1 MSTPQDWPSGRLVD
15 DIAELM
21 RERIIQGTYA
31 PGAPLSQRRLADELS
46 LSRAVVGEAFR
57 TLERDGLVTVA
68 PPGRGVRVA
77 SSDASTLLSAYAL
90 REVVDGLAGR
100 LAALHAGSALEAI
113 LRATLDDQRAAVE
126 DGDDRRYTRANI
138 SFHAALVEGCG
149 NQFLRGQLPLVRS
162 TARSAG
168 QLVPGRAPEAIVE
181 HEAIVDAVSGRHPH
195 QAERA
200 ARAHVRATIAALAAL
215 LDERRDGNGAR

>member
-1 MSTPQDWPSGRLVD
+1 MSPPQDWPSGRLVD
-15 DIAELM
+15 EIAELM
-21 RERIIQGTYA
+21 RERIIHGTYA

-46 LSRAVVGEAFR
+46 LSRTVVGEALR

-100 LAALHAGSALEAI
+100 LAALHAGPALEAT
-113 LRATLDDQRAAVE
+113 LRAAVDDQRAALQA
-126 DGDDRRYTRANI
+126 GDDRGYTRANI
-138 SFHAALVEGCG
+138 GFHAALVEACG
-149 NQFLRGQLPLVRS
+149 NPFVRGQLPLVRS

-168 QLVPGRAPEAIVE
+168 QLGLGRAHQAIPE
-181 HEAIVDAVSGRHPH
+181 HEAILDAVCRRRPH

-200 ARAHVRATIAALAAL
+200 ARAHVRATIAALC
-215 LDERRDGNGAR
+215 DERRDGNGAR

>member
-15 DIAELM
+15 EIAELM
-21 RERIIQGTYA
+21 RERIIQGAYA
-31 PGAPLSQRRLADELS
+31 PGAALSQRRLADELS
-46 LSRAVVGEAFR
+46 LSRTVIGEALR

-77 SSDASTLLSAYAL
+77 SSDASPLLSAYAL

-100 LAALHAGSALEAI
+100 LAALHAGPALEAI
-113 LRATLDDQRAAVE
+113 LHATIDDQRAAVE
-126 DGDDRRYTRANI
+126 AGDDRWYTRANI
-138 SFHAALVEGCG
+138 SFHSALIEGCG

-168 QLVPGRAPEAIVE
+168 QLVPGRAAEAIVE
-181 HEAIVDAVSGRHPH
+181 HAAIFDAVCRRRPH

-200 ARAHVRATIAALAAL
+200 ARAHVRATIAAVGAL
-215 LDERRDGNGAR
+215 IDERRDRNGAR